1 MNNKDNWA
9 FYDNMPQRTLT
20 ERFEKPSGLD
30 GALELDL
37 IRDLWKPAS
46 SILEVGAGEGRIIQG
61 LIERKYNGDIY
72 AIERSNNLYKFLF
85 NNFSDFKNVRV
96 LKKNLIE
103 DDLPKANLGLW
114 LWSGILEF
122 SKDQQFDLIRKIR
135 KNVPI
140 LVIDTIDIK
149 SKNNAT
155 SQNGQYA
162 EIKTDWGI
170 IRAYIPTEEDIKSYA
185 KKADSYLKKVIS
197 YKTKT
202 GRNRTLYI
210 L

>member
-20 ERFEKPSGLD
+20 KRFEKPSGLD

-37 IRDLWKPAS
+37 IQNLWKPAS

-72 AIERSNNLYKFLF
+72 AVERSNNLCKFLF
-85 NNFSDFKNVRV
+85 NNFSDFKNVHV
-96 LKKNLIE
+96 LKMNLNE
-103 DDLPKANLGLW
+103 DNLPKANLGLW

-122 SKDQQFDLIRKIR
+122 SKDQQSDLIRKIR

-140 LVIDTIDIK
+140 LVIDAIHIK

-185 KKADSYLKKVIS
+185 KKADSYLKKVIY

-202 GRNRTLYI
+202 GRDRLMYI

>member
-1 MNNKDNWA
+1 MNLNEDN
-9 FYDNMPQRTLT
+9 
-20 ERFEKPSGLD
+20 
-30 GALELDL
+30 
-37 IRDLWKPAS
+37 
-46 SILEVGAGEGRIIQG
+46 
-61 LIERKYNGDIY
+61 
-72 AIERSNNLYKFLF
+72 
-85 NNFSDFKNVRV
+85 
-96 LKKNLIE
+96 
-103 DDLPKANLGLW
+103 LPKANLGLW

-122 SKDQQFDLIRKIR
+122 SKDQQSDLIRKIR

-140 LVIDTIDIK
+140 LVIDAIHIK

-185 KKADSYLKKVIS
+185 KKADSYLKKVIY

-202 GRNRTLYI
+202 GRDRLMYV